1 MYQLSRKNNLSKNL
15 MRMYKIFPNEYNFF
29 PKTWVLPQ
37 EMNDFRQQFNK
48 KKNNKT
54 FIVKPVHL
62 CQGKGIFLIRRME
75 DMDLKQGD

>member
-1 MYQLSRKNNLSKNL
+1 
-15 MRMYKIFPNEYNFF
+15 MRMHKVFPSEFNFF

-54 FIVKPVHL
+54 FIIKPVHL
-62 CQGKGIFLIRRME
+62 CQGKGIFLIRRFE

>member
-1 MYQLSRKNNLSKNL
+1 
-15 MRMYKIFPNEYNFF
+15 MRMAKVFPAEYNFF

-54 FIVKPVHL
+54 FIVKQVHL
-62 CQGKGIFLIRRME
+62 C
-75 DMDLKQGD
+75 